1 MTPDIQKVV
10 EKIKKRS
17 LEAQKKFIGGVTDG
31 VTNEICWR
39 FLIFETVTPILLCLY
54 A

>member
-17 LEAQKKFIGGVTDG
+17 LEAHKKFIGDVTDDAA
-31 VTNEICWR
+31 NKIRWR
-39 FLIFETVTPILLCLY
+39 FLIFEMVTPILLCLY
-54 A
+54 T